1 MHGLCSIS
9 WGLNGNQLVQKPLYY
24 KILVAN
30 LNVLNLEHQDVKICT
45 FAIEAIAAANNFL
58 AISPA

>member
-30 LNVLNLEHQDVKICT
+30 LNVLNLEHQMLK
-45 FAIEAIAAANNFL
+45 FAPL
-58 AISPA
+58 QLRH